1 MDPEFIS
8 HFNVKT
14 NMVDNVWDF
23 SKFKQED
30 KDTPL
35 DLMLEVS
42 KLINNVSSTAA
53 SFLIPDQ
60 DAYTKDD
67 VNKLVIDS
75 NKGHIKPFDKK

>member
-1 MDPEFIS
+1 MQHEAKDIS
-8 HFNVKT
+8 
-14 NMVDNVWDF
+14 VDLIL
-23 SKFKQED
+23 K
-30 KDTPL
+30 
-35 DLMLEVS
+35 VS

-75 NKGHIKPFDKK
+75 NKGHIKPFEKNSFIKKLAPA

>member
-23 SKFKQED
+23 SKLKHED
-30 KDTPL
+30 KGTPV

-53 SFLIPDQ
+53 PFPIPDK

-67 VNKLVIDS
+67 VKKLVIDS
-75 NKGHIKPFDKK
+75 KKSLKII